1 MTEDQATAVADG
13 AQRREPRMQTVD
25 FTRPTKF
32 TADHERRLRRVL
44 ATFCRTSSTRLAAEL
59 RVPVELEVVGAEQ
72 LTWSHAHDKLPPAAL
87 CAIVELR
94 PADTRM
100 LLCADIGFMLT
111 AIESL
116 LGGPPDAPPP
126 ERRLTEIDLAL
137 AEHMFESMLGQLS
150 VVWRD
155 LAGVE
160 LALAG
165 VDTAMETAQ
174 VAPVSE
180 PTLALTLEARM
191 LGAIQTLTLLV
202 PHQAIAPI
210 EDRILGRAGRGAA
223 EVPPAVRSQLRGAL
237 AGVEVTLCA
246 EIAGSDLTAT
256 EVLSL
261 GPGDTLGLGVPTA
274 AGLALCVEGAPV
286 LRGIPGRSGV
296 RRAIQVVETVEPAA
310 GEPTA
315 PRLGS
320 GGGGAAAA
328 GSASGPLNRS
338 LGAVPVGVWAEL
350 GQVRMETAAVVDL
363 PPGAV
368 VELDRRVDDPIC
380 LYVNGMPF
388 ATGGL
393 VVAEGSEW
401 AVRIDALS
409 GSAADFDAA

>member
-1 MTEDQATAVADG
+1 MTDRPADNATAVADG
-13 AQRREPRMQTVD
+13 PAPRREPRMQTID

-72 LTWSHAHDKLPPAAL
+72 LTWSHAHDKLPPAGL
-87 CAIVELR
+87 CAIVALQP

-100 LLCADIGFMLT
+100 LLAVDIGFMLT

-126 ERRLTEIDLAL
+126 ERRLSEIDLGL
-137 AEHMFESMLGQLS
+137 AEHMLESMLAQLS

-165 VDTAMETAQ
+165 VDSAMETAQ

-180 PTLALTLEARM
+180 PTLVLTIVARM
-191 LGAIQTLTLLV
+191 HGVEHTLTLLV

-210 EDRILGRAGRGAA
+210 EDRILGRDAGGGAA
-223 EVPPAVRSQLRGAL
+223 VEPAVRDQLRGAL
-237 AGVEVTLCA
+237 GGVEVTLRA

-274 AGLALCVEGAPV
+274 AGLELCVEGAPV
-286 LRGIPGRSGV
+286 LRGVPGRSGV
-296 RRAIQVVETVEPAA
+296 RRAVQIVETVAPAA
-310 GEPTA
+310 AEPTA
-315 PRLGS
+315 PRLGVT
-320 GGGGAAAA
+320 GAAAA
-328 GSASGPLNRS
+328 PAPSASGPLNAS

-350 GQVRMETAAVVDL
+350 GRVRMETAAVVDL

-401 AVRIDALS
+401 AVRIDALR
-409 GSAADFDAA
+409 